1 MKERQTGIDIV
12 KAIATFLIVFIHFFM
27 SIGYYQTPIVSNK
40 MIVMTFLRWG
50 GLVAV
55 PLFVLAIRYLN
66 SKKVADKVDYMS

>member
-40 MIVMTFLRWG
+40 MIVMTFL
-50 GLVAV
+50 
-55 PLFVLAIRYLN
+55 
-66 SKKVADKVDYMS
+66 